1 MNLGFGRNYV
11 INLERHKHRRDRT
24 LDLLGTENTTVV
36 TALDGQVY
44 QHDKEFI
51 KENLAPVVVDPNG
64 WWTVGIICCALS
76 HRMAWKQFLDSGDE
90 TACFFEDDI
99 VKTSVFNYETIEEI
113 RDGIEEKNWGCI
125 FLGKYNKRIKLVDDR
140 DYRPL
145 HGNSTWG
152 AYRRFMPNQWAAHAY
167 ILNRKGAQ
175 WLYKNQLPVSKA
187 LDVYLEH
194 LPFDIYAPRMNQF
207 EQVRWVRKQ
216 TENYLP
222 FVDMTEKDAE
232 DYISHTAGD
241 GIWTSKSFVLGKTLP
256 EPEIEL
262 KNYRIPKFNASFSGY
277 QFTYNI

>member
-24 LDLLGTENTTVV
+24 LDLLGIENTTVV
-36 TALDGQVY
+36 TTALDGQVY

-51 KENLAPVVVDPNG
+51 KENLAPVVVDILM
-64 WWTVGIICCALS
+64 VGGLLEIICCALS

-152 AYRRFMPNQWAAHAY
+152 AYRRFMPNQWD
-167 ILNRKGAQ
+167 GSC
-175 WLYKNQLPVSKA
+175 LYFK
-187 LDVYLEH
+187 
-194 LPFDIYAPRMNQF
+194 
-207 EQVRWVRKQ
+207 
-216 TENYLP
+216 
-222 FVDMTEKDAE
+222 
-232 DYISHTAGD
+232 
-241 GIWTSKSFVLGKTLP
+241 
-256 EPEIEL
+256 
-262 KNYRIPKFNASFSGY
+262 
-277 QFTYNI
+277 